1 MAQEGFGRLAVAMGE
16 ALSSINRP
24 IFDD

>member
-1 MAQEGFGRLAVAMGE
+1 MAQEGFGRLVVAMGE